1 MARAVQHMY
10 PLPFLSMQL
19 MLLLCVVTV
28 PFLPSLYVPARCTY
42 TRTAA
47 ATTTALSL
55 LFLAAPLSRV
65 AMESG
70 KYMLAL
76 VMASD
81 ANK

>member
-1 MARAVQHMY
+1 MSRAVQHMY
-10 PLPFLSMQL
+10 PLPFVSMQL
-19 MLLLCVVTV
+19 LLLCFVTV

-65 AMESG
+65 AMEPG
-70 KYMLAL
+70 KYIMAL